1 MNIENSL
8 CRLQRNEP
16 TTQELIALGKDP
28 FVGLCVDGRE
38 QTRLEDETD
47 EERQIANGLWD
58 DDSVKMINQIQ
69 KQAYKD
75 KEAYSKKRRKL
86 LDRKAKSKKEK
97 KLRADSEAER
107 REIAN
112 AQYGGTIETRMLY
125 VKTMLKRETT
135 IQFQTM
141 ENNDRFLIETEEDK
155 QFGHY
160 LYLKRTIEQ
169 NRLEFQEAVHKFC
182 GEAACR
188 ICRCCIGNPDCMR
201 NDHGPVLYPSSL

>member
-1 MNIENSL
+1 MKFENSL
-8 CRLQRNEP
+8 CF
-16 TTQELIALGKDP
+16 IALGKDP
-28 FVGLCVDGRE
+28 FVGLRMDGYE

-47 EERQIANGLWD
+47 EERQIANGQWD

-75 KEAYSKKRRKL
+75 EEAYSKKRRKL

-125 VKTMLKRETT
+125 VKTMLERERT
-135 IQFQTM
+135 IRFQTM
-141 ENNDRFLIETEEDK
+141 ENNDNFLVETEEDK

-160 LYLKRTIEQ
+160 LYLKSCIEQ

-188 ICRCCIGNPDCMR
+188 ICIWCIGNPACMEY
-201 NDHGPVLYPSSL
+201 DGDGALPQPSLYPSSL